1 MKKRRFTEK
10 KSISSV
16 FSLFLAF
23 ALMVTSVLGSSLGT
37 LEVQAAE
44 GTLSGSGTYNDP
56 YIIEDAADLKAFA
69 ALLDEN
75 ADNLGICA
83 KVADGVA
90 SIDVSDETWQP
101 MPANVKDTD
110 GNDAGYTGVFD
121 GNGATINLN
130 VDKSGKNA
138 GLFSIIGDG
147 GKVKNVTTDGKVIG
161 GSYVGGIC
169 GTNKG
174 TIDDCNNKADVK
186 ATSYRAGGIAGCC
199 KISGKIQFSGAMT
212 NSGKI
217 NSSGY
222 GYIGGIVGECNGTI
236 EGTGELQNTGNI
248 VSGIYDN
255 YIGGI
260 AGKLGGATAVLKVT
274 GEVRN
279 MAEVSGSTYTGGIIG
294 CLESS
299 SGDPIQIQAG
309 SILNTGNVTGS
320 NNSNSIGGV
329 IGCITGKAEISA
341 MTGDIRN
348 TGAVQG
354 PSTIGGVLGSANS
367 TTITAAGDIVNAGE
381 VASSLSGNEIGGIV
395 GKLNES
401 QLIAV
406 GGEIRNESNVTGATQ
421 VGGIAGMCDRNQ
433 TASPIRAYGDIVNQ
447 GKISTTQAGNIGNI
461 GGIVGSYSGE
471 EGIVS
476 DTGVI
481 KNEGAIEGIGTYVG
495 GIVGSYNIK
504 ASTGAVKKCIN
515 TGDVTASKGIQVGG
529 LFGYVRITS
538 STEEYRNIEN
548 SYSTGQVNVTDA
560 TDATDSRNGTLVGC
574 FSGNKIK
581 NCYDTVTDALPMLG
595 TTDHCQG
602 VENCYSM
609 SEDTSVTE
617 PEGVV
622 VKTKAEFASGE
633 VAYLL
638 DGTGE
643 NRAEAPVWGQSI
655 GTDEIP
661 VLGGAAV
668 YKDGDVYANAEHTYD
683 VAYTWSAD
691 KKSCTAK
698 QNCRLCGVEGAK
710 ETVAAAYSI
719 KKQATEQAEGIGLY
733 TAVFKN
739 GLFTTQTAEVKIAKL
754 PPKPSQP
761 TNPSNPSNPTKPS
774 DPSKPTNPS
783 NPTKPTNNKKKPAA
797 KGTTLKDSKGAT
809 YKVTGAKVK
818 NPTVTYVKPK
828 KNVKKVSIPATITV
842 KGVKYKVT
850 AVSKNAFKN
859 NKKVKQVTID
869 KNVKNIG
876 KNAFYGCKNLKK
888 VIIKTT
894 KLTKKTVGKNA
905 FKGIHKK
912 ATIKVPKK
920 KLNAYK
926 KLLKNSGMKKSV
938 KVMKIK

>member
-69 ALLDEN
+69 ALLDGKAEN
-75 ADNLGICA
+75 IGLCA
-83 KVADGVA
+83 KVADGVT
-90 SIDVSDETWQP
+90 SIDVSDATWQP
-101 MPANVKDTD
+101 MPANVKDTEGKD
-110 GNDAGYTGVFD
+110 LGYIGVFD

-130 VDKSGKNA
+130 VDKSEQNA
-138 GLFSIIGDG
+138 GLFSIIGVG
-147 GKVKNVTTDGKVIG
+147 GEVKNVTTEGNVIG
-161 GSYVGGIC
+161 RSHVGGIC

-174 TIDDCNNKADVK
+174 TISDCNNKANVK
-186 ATSYRAGGIAGCC
+186 SRNSMAGGIAGYCES
-199 KISGKIQFSGAMT
+199 SGKIQFSGAMT

-217 NSSGY
+217 NSNGS
-222 GYIGGIVGECNGTI
+222 IGGIVGECKGSI
-236 EGTGELQNTGNI
+236 EGAGELQNTGVI
-248 VSGIYDN
+248 DGGMYYQST
-255 YIGGI
+255 GGI
-260 AGKLGGATAVLKVT
+260 AGKLGDAAALKVT

-279 MAEVSGSTYTGGIIG
+279 TAEVSGATYTGGIVG
-294 CLESS
+294 CLAPS

-320 NNSNSIGGV
+320 YAGNSIGGV
-329 IGCITGKAEISA
+329 IGYIPGKAEISA

-348 TGAVQG
+348 TGAVKG
-354 PSTIGGVLGSANS
+354 PNTIGGVFGYCTS
-367 TTITAAGDIVNAGE
+367 TTVTAAGDIVNTGE
-381 VASSLSGNEIGGIV
+381 VAGNPSGNEIGGIV

-406 GGEIRNESNVTGATQ
+406 GGEIRNESSVTGATQ
-421 VGGIAGMCDRNQ
+421 VGGVAGRCDRNR
-433 TASPIRAYGDIVNQ
+433 TDSPIRAYGDIVNQ
-447 GKISTTQAGNIGNI
+447 GKISTTNAGNV
-461 GGIVGSYSGE
+461 GGIVGSYNCK

-481 KNEGAIEGIGTYVG
+481 KNEGAVEGIDTYVG
-495 GIVGSYNIK
+495 GIVGSYNIA
-504 ASTGAVKKCIN
+504 ASTGAVQKCIN
-515 TGDVTASKGIQVGG
+515 TGDVTASKGKQVGG
-529 LFGYVRITS
+529 LFGYVSITS

-548 SYSTGQVNVTDA
+548 SYSTGQVNITDA
-560 TDATDSRNGTLVGC
+560 TDATDSRNGTLVGG
-574 FSGNKIK
+574 FNGNKIK

-602 VENCYSM
+602 AENCYRM
-609 SEDTSVTE
+609 SEDASVTE

-643 NRAEAPVWGQSI
+643 NRAEAPVWGQNI
-655 GTDEIP
+655 GTDESP

-683 VAYTWSAD
+683 VTYTWSAD

-698 QNCRLCGVEGAK
+698 QNCRFCGIEGAK

-783 NPTKPTNNKKKPAA
+783 NPSNPTKPTDNKKKPAA
-797 KGTTLKDSKGAT
+797 KGKTLKDSKGAT

-842 KGVKYKVT
+842 KGIKYQVT
-850 AVSKNAFKN
+850 AVSKDAFKN
-859 NKKVKQVTID
+859 NKKVTQVTID

-926 KLLKNSGMKKSV
+926 KLLKNAGMNKSV
-938 KVMKIK
+938 KVVKIK

>member
-69 ALLDEN
+69 ALLDGN
-75 ADNLGICA
+75 AANLGICA

-101 MPANVKDTD
+101 MPANVKD
-110 GNDAGYTGVFD
+110 AGYTGVFD
-121 GNGATINLN
+121 GNGATIKLN
-130 VDKSGKNA
+130 VDKSEQNA

-147 GKVKNVTTDGKVIG
+147 GEVKNVTTEGNVIG
-161 GSYVGGIC
+161 RSYVGGIC

-174 TIDDCNNKADVK
+174 TISDCNNKANV
-186 ATSYRAGGIAGCC
+186 TSRNSMAGGIAGYCES
-199 KISGKIQFSGAMT
+199 SGKIQFSGAMT

-217 NSSGY
+217 NSNGS
-222 GYIGGIVGECNGTI
+222 IGGIVGECKGSI
-236 EGTGELQNTGNI
+236 EGAGELQNTGVI
-248 VSGIYDN
+248 DGGMYYQST
-255 YIGGI
+255 GGI
-260 AGKLGGATAVLKVT
+260 AGKLGDAAALKVT

-279 MAEVSGSTYTGGIIG
+279 TAEVSGATYTGGIVG
-294 CLESS
+294 CLAPSS
-299 SGDPIQIQAG
+299 SDPIQIQAG

-320 NNSNSIGGV
+320 YAGNSIGGV
-329 IGCITGKAEISA
+329 IGYIPGKAEISA

-348 TGAVQG
+348 TGAVKG
-354 PSTIGGVLGSANS
+354 PNTIGGVFGYCTS
-367 TTITAAGDIVNAGE
+367 TTVTAAGDIVNTGE
-381 VASSLSGNEIGGIV
+381 VAGNPSGNEIGGIV

-406 GGEIRNESNVTGATQ
+406 GGEIRNESSVTGATQ
-421 VGGIAGMCDRNQ
+421 VGGVAGRCDRNR
-433 TASPIRAYGDIVNQ
+433 TDSPIRAYGDIVNQ
-447 GKISTTQAGNIGNI
+447 GKISTTQADNI
-461 GGIVGSYSGE
+461 GGIVGSYNCK

-529 LFGYVRITS
+529 LFGYVSITS

-548 SYSTGQVNVTDA
+548 SYSTGQVNV

-595 TTDHCQG
+595 TTKYCQG

-643 NRAEAPVWGQSI
+643 NRAEAPVWGQNI
-655 GTDEIP
+655 GTDESP

-668 YKDGDVYANAEHTYD
+668 YKDGDVYANTEHTYD
-683 VAYTWSAD
+683 VTYTWSAD
-691 KKSCTAK
+691 KKNCTAK
-698 QNCRLCGVEGAK
+698 QNCRLCGIEGAK

-754 PPKPSQP
+754 TPKPSQP
-761 TNPSNPSNPTKPS
+761 TNPS
-774 DPSKPTNPS
+774 NPS

-842 KGVKYKVT
+842 KGVKYQVT
-850 AVSKNAFKN
+850 AVSKDAFKN
-859 NKKVKQVTID
+859 NKKVTQVTID

-920 KLNAYK
+920 KLDAYK
-926 KLLKNSGMKKSV
+926 KILKNAGISKSV
-938 KVMKIK
+938 KVVKM

>member
-1 MKKRRFTEK
+1 M
-10 KSISSV
+10 

-69 ALLDEN
+69 ALLDGKAE
-75 ADNLGICA
+75 NLGICA

-121 GNGATINLN
+121 GNGATIKLN
-130 VDKSGKNA
+130 VDKSADTSGNNV
-138 GLFSIIGDG
+138 GLFSIIGNG
-147 GKVKNVTTDGKVIG
+147 GEVNNVTTDGSITGKK
-161 GSYVGGIC
+161 YVGGIC
-169 GTNKG
+169 GTNEG
-174 TIDDCNNKADVK
+174 TISNCNNKADVK
-186 ATSYRAGGIAGCC
+186 ATLYYAGGIAGYCES
-199 KISGKIQFSGAMT
+199 SGKIQFSGAMT

-222 GYIGGIVGECNGTI
+222 IGGIVGECKGSI
-236 EGTGELQNTGNI
+236 EGAGELQNTGVI
-248 VSGIYDN
+248 DGGMY
-255 YIGGI
+255 YQYTGGI
-260 AGKLGGATAVLKVT
+260 AGRLGDAAALKVI

-279 MAEVSGSTYTGGIIG
+279 TAEISGSTYTGGIVG
-294 CLESS
+294 YLASS

-320 NNSNSIGGV
+320 YAGNSIGGV
-329 IGCITGKAEISA
+329 IGYITGKAEISA

-348 TGAVQG
+348 TGAVKG
-354 PSTIGGVLGSANS
+354 PSDIGGVFGSCNS
-367 TTITAAGDIVNAGE
+367 TTVTAAGDIVNTGE
-381 VASSLSGNEIGGIV
+381 VASNLSGNEIGGIV

-406 GGEIRNESNVTGATQ
+406 GGEIRNESSVTGATQ
-421 VGGIAGMCDRNQ
+421 VGGIAGRCDRNQ
-433 TASPIRAYGDIVNQ
+433 TDSPIRAYGDIVNQ
-447 GKISTTQAGNIGNI
+447 GKISTTKAGNV
-461 GGIVGSYSGE
+461 GGIVGSYNCK

-481 KNEGAIEGIGTYVG
+481 KNEGAIEGIDTYVG
-495 GIVGSYNIK
+495 GIVGSYNIA
-504 ASTGAVKKCIN
+504 ASTGTVKKCIN
-515 TGDVTASKGIQVGG
+515 TGDVTASNGKQVGG
-529 LFGYVRITS
+529 LFGYVSITS

-560 TDATDSRNGTLVGC
+560 AGSRNGTLVGG

-595 TTDHCQG
+595 TTDYCQG

-655 GTDEIP
+655 GTDESP

-668 YKDGDVYANAEHTYD
+668 YKDGDVYANTEHTYD

-691 KKSCTAK
+691 KKNCTAK
-698 QNCRLCGVEGAK
+698 QNCRLCGIEGAE

-797 KGTTLKDSKGAT
+797 KGKTLKDSKGAT

-842 KGVKYKVT
+842 KGIKYQVT
-850 AVSKNAFKN
+850 AVSKDAFKN
-859 NKKVKQVTID
+859 NKKVTQVTID

-920 KLNAYK
+920 KLDVYK
-926 KLLKNSGMKKSV
+926 KLLKNAGISKSV
-938 KVMKIK
+938 KVVKM

>member
-44 GTLSGSGTYNDP
+44 GTLSGSGTDNDP
-56 YIIEDAADLKAFA
+56 YIIADAADLKAFA
-69 ALLDEN
+69 ALLDGN
-75 ADNLGICA
+75 AENLGIYA
-83 KVADGVA
+83 KVEDGVA
-90 SIDVSDETWQP
+90 SIDVSDEEWQP
-101 MPANVKDTD
+101 MPANVKDTE

-121 GNGATINLN
+121 GNGATIKLD
-130 VDKSGKNA
+130 VDKSEKNA
-138 GLFSIIGDG
+138 GLFSVIGNG
-147 GKVKNVTTDGKVIG
+147 GEVKNVTTEGNVIG
-161 GSYVGGIC
+161 RSYVGGIC

-174 TIDDCNNKADVK
+174 TISDCNNKANV
-186 ATSYRAGGIAGCC
+186 TSRNSMAGGIAGYCES
-199 KISGKIQFSGAMT
+199 SGKIQFSGSMT
-212 NSGKI
+212 NSGVI
-217 NSSGY
+217 DSNGSM
-222 GYIGGIVGECNGTI
+222 GGIVGECKGSI
-236 EGTGELQNTGNI
+236 EGAGELQNTGVI
-248 VSGIYDN
+248 DGGMYYQST
-255 YIGGI
+255 GGI
-260 AGKLGGATAVLKVT
+260 AGKLGDAAALKVT

-279 MAEVSGSTYTGGIIG
+279 TAKVSGDTYTGGIIG
-294 CLESS
+294 YLASS

-320 NNSNSIGGV
+320 YASNSIGGV
-329 IGCITGKAEISA
+329 IGYITGKAEISV
-341 MTGDIRN
+341 MTGDI
-348 TGAVQG
+348 
-354 PSTIGGVLGSANS
+354 GGVFGSCNS
-367 TTITAAGDIVNAGE
+367 TTVTAAGDIVNTGE
-381 VASSLSGNEIGGIV
+381 VASNLSSGNEIGGIV

-406 GGEIRNESNVTGATQ
+406 GGEIRNESNVTGASA
-421 VGGIAGMCDRNQ
+421 VGEIAGQCDRNR
-433 TASPIRAYGDIVNQ
+433 TDSPIRAYGDIVNQ
-447 GKISTTQAGNIGNI
+447 GKISTTNAGNV
-461 GGIVGSYSGE
+461 GGIVGSYNCK

-495 GIVGSYNIK
+495 GIVGSYGIS

-529 LFGYVRITS
+529 LFGYVSITS

-548 SYSTGQVNVTDA
+548 SYSTGQVNITDA
-560 TDATDSRNGTLVGC
+560 PGSRNGTLVGG

-595 TTDHCQG
+595 TTKYCQG

-643 NRAEAPVWGQSI
+643 NRVEAPVWGQNI
-655 GTDEIP
+655 GTDESP

-668 YKDGDVYANAEHTYD
+668 YKDGDVYANTEHTYD

-691 KKSCTAK
+691 KKNCTAK
-698 QNCRLCGVEGAK
+698 QNCRLCGIEGAE

-754 PPKPSQP
+754 TPKPSQP
-761 TNPSNPSNPTKPS
+761 TNPS
-774 DPSKPTNPS
+774 NPS

-818 NPTVTYVKPK
+818 NPTVTYAKSK

-842 KGVKYKVT
+842 KGIKYQVT
-850 AVSKNAFKN
+850 AVSKDAFKN
-859 NKKVKQVTID
+859 NKKVTQVTID

>member
-69 ALLDEN
+69 ALLDGN
-75 ADNLGICA
+75 AANLGICA

-101 MPANVKDTD
+101 MPANVKD
-110 GNDAGYTGVFD
+110 AGYTGVFD
-121 GNGATINLN
+121 GNGATIKLN
-130 VDKSGKNA
+130 VDKSEQNA

-147 GKVKNVTTDGKVIG
+147 GEVKNVTTEGNVIG
-161 GSYVGGIC
+161 RSYVGGIC

-174 TIDDCNNKADVK
+174 TISDCNNKANV
-186 ATSYRAGGIAGCC
+186 TSRNSMAGGIAGYCES
-199 KISGKIQFSGAMT
+199 SGKIQFSGAMT

-217 NSSGY
+217 NSNGS
-222 GYIGGIVGECNGTI
+222 IGGIVGECKGSI
-236 EGTGELQNTGNI
+236 EGAGELQNTGVI
-248 VSGIYDN
+248 DGGMYYQST
-255 YIGGI
+255 GGI
-260 AGKLGGATAVLKVT
+260 AGKLGDAAALKVT

-279 MAEVSGSTYTGGIIG
+279 TAEVSGATYTGGIVG
-294 CLESS
+294 CLAPS

-320 NNSNSIGGV
+320 YAGNSIGGV
-329 IGCITGKAEISA
+329 IGYIPGKAEISA

-348 TGAVQG
+348 TGAVKG
-354 PSTIGGVLGSANS
+354 PNTIGGVFGYCTS
-367 TTITAAGDIVNAGE
+367 TTVTAAGDIVNTGE
-381 VASSLSGNEIGGIV
+381 VAGNPSGNEIGGIV

-406 GGEIRNESNVTGATQ
+406 GGEIRNESSVTGATQ
-421 VGGIAGMCDRNQ
+421 VGGVAGRCDRNR
-433 TASPIRAYGDIVNQ
+433 TDSPIRAYGDIVNQ
-447 GKISTTQAGNIGNI
+447 GKISTTQADNI
-461 GGIVGSYSGE
+461 GGIVGSYNCK

-481 KNEGAIEGIGTYVG
+481 KNEGAIEGLGTYVG

-529 LFGYVRITS
+529 LFGYVSITS

-548 SYSTGQVNVTDA
+548 SYSTGQVNITDA
-560 TDATDSRNGTLVGC
+560 TGSRNGTLVGS

-595 TTDHCQG
+595 TTDYCQG

-643 NRAEAPVWGQSI
+643 NRVEAPVWGQNI
-655 GTDEIP
+655 GTDESP

-668 YKDGDVYANAEHTYD
+668 YKDGDVYANTEHTYD

-691 KKSCTAK
+691 KKNCTAK
-698 QNCRLCGVEGAK
+698 QNCRLCGIEGAE

-719 KKQATEQAEGIGLY
+719 KKQATEQAGGIGLY

-754 PPKPSQP
+754 TPKPSQP

-842 KGVKYKVT
+842 KGIKYQVT
-850 AVSKNAFKN
+850 AVSKDAFKN
-859 NKKVKQVTID
+859 NKKVTQVTID
-869 KNVKNIG
+869 KNVNNIG

>member
-44 GTLSGSGTYNDP
+44 GTLSGSGTDNDP
-56 YIIEDAADLKAFA
+56 YIIENAAELKAFA
-69 ALLDEN
+69 ALLDGN
-75 ADNLGICA
+75 AENLGICA
-83 KVADGVA
+83 KVADGVV

-101 MPANVKDTD
+101 MPANVKDTE

-147 GKVKNVTTDGKVIG
+147 GKVKNVTTEGNVIG
-161 GSYVGGIC
+161 RSYVGGIC

-174 TIDDCNNKADVK
+174 TISDCNNKANV
-186 ATSYRAGGIAGCC
+186 TSRNSMAGGIAGYCES
-199 KISGKIQFSGAMT
+199 SGKIQFSGAMT

-217 NSSGY
+217 NSNGS
-222 GYIGGIVGECNGTI
+222 IGGIVGECKGSI
-236 EGTGELQNTGNI
+236 EGAGELQNTGVI
-248 VSGIYDN
+248 DGGMYYQST
-255 YIGGI
+255 GGI
-260 AGKLGGATAVLKVT
+260 AGKLGDAAALKVT

-279 MAEVSGSTYTGGIIG
+279 TAEVSGATYTGGIVG
-294 CLESS
+294 CLAPS

-320 NNSNSIGGV
+320 YAGNSIGGV
-329 IGCITGKAEISA
+329 IGYIPGKAEISA

-348 TGAVQG
+348 TGAVKG
-354 PSTIGGVLGSANS
+354 PNTIGGVFGYCTS
-367 TTITAAGDIVNAGE
+367 TTVTAAGDIVNTGE
-381 VASSLSGNEIGGIV
+381 VAGNPSGNEIGGIV

-406 GGEIRNESNVTGATQ
+406 GGEIRNESSVTGATQ
-421 VGGIAGMCDRNQ
+421 VGGVAGRCDRNR
-433 TASPIRAYGDIVNQ
+433 TDSPIRAYGDIVNQ
-447 GKISTTQAGNIGNI
+447 GKISTTQADNI
-461 GGIVGSYSGE
+461 GGIVGSYNCK

-529 LFGYVRITS
+529 LFGYVSITS

-595 TTDHCQG
+595 TTKYCQG

-643 NRAEAPVWGQSI
+643 NRAEAPVWGQNI
-655 GTDEIP
+655 GTDESP
-661 VLGGAAV
+661 VLGGATV
-668 YKDGDVYANAEHTYD
+668 YKDGDIYANAEHTYD

-691 KKSCTAK
+691 KKNCTAK
-698 QNCRLCGVEGAK
+698 QNCRLCGIEGAE

-719 KKQATEQAEGIGLY
+719 KKQATEQAEGVGLY

-754 PPKPSQP
+754 TPKPSQP
-761 TNPSNPSNPTKPS
+761 TNPS
-774 DPSKPTNPS
+774 NPS

-842 KGVKYKVT
+842 KGVKYQVT
-850 AVSKNAFKN
+850 AVSKDAFKN
-859 NKKVKQVTID
+859 NKKVTQVTID

-920 KLNAYK
+920 KLDAYK
-926 KLLKNSGMKKSV
+926 KILKNAGISKSV
-938 KVMKIK
+938 KVVKM

>member
-44 GTLSGSGTYNDP
+44 GTLSGSGTYDDP

-69 ALLDEN
+69 ALLDGN

-90 SIDVSDETWQP
+90 SIDVSDKTWQP

-130 VDKSGKNA
+130 VDKSEQNA
-138 GLFSIIGDG
+138 GLFSIIGVG
-147 GKVKNVTTDGKVIG
+147 GEVKNVTTEGSVIG
-161 GSYVGGIC
+161 RSYVGGVC

-174 TIDDCNNKADVK
+174 TISDCNNKANV
-186 ATSYRAGGIAGCC
+186 TSRNDMAGGIAGYCES
-199 KISGKIQFSGAMT
+199 SGKIQFSGSMT
-212 NSGKI
+212 NSGGVI
-217 NSSGY
+217 DSNGS
-222 GYIGGIVGECNGTI
+222 IGGIVGECKGSI
-236 EGTGELQNTGNI
+236 EGAGELQNTGVI
-248 VSGIYDN
+248 DGGMYHQST
-255 YIGGI
+255 GGI
-260 AGKLGGATAVLKVT
+260 AGKLGDAAALKVT

-279 MAEVSGSTYTGGIIG
+279 TAKVSGATYTGGIVG
-294 CLESS
+294 YLASS

-320 NNSNSIGGV
+320 YAGNSIGGV
-329 IGCITGKAEISA
+329 IGYIPDKAEISA

-348 TGAVQG
+348 TGAVKG
-354 PSTIGGVLGSANS
+354 PKTIGGVFGSCNS
-367 TTITAAGDIVNAGE
+367 ATVTAAGDIVNTGE
-381 VASSLSGNEIGGIV
+381 VASNLSGGNEIGGIV
-395 GKLNES
+395 GTLNES

-406 GGEIRNESNVTGATQ
+406 GGEIRNESSVTGETQ
-421 VGGIAGMCDRNQ
+421 VGGVAGRCDRNQ
-433 TASPIRAYGDIVNQ
+433 TDSPIRAYGNIVNQ
-447 GKISTTQAGNIGNI
+447 GKISTTQGSNI
-461 GGIVGSYSGE
+461 GGIVGSYNCK

-481 KNEGAIEGIGTYVG
+481 KNEGAVEGVNTYVG
-495 GIVGSYNIK
+495 GIAGYYRVS
-504 ASTGAVKKCIN
+504 ASTGVVQKCIN
-515 TGDVTASKGIQVGG
+515 TGDVAAKNATSVGG
-529 LFGYVRITS
+529 LFGSANITS

-548 SYSTGQVNVTDA
+548 SYSTGQVTVTDA
-560 TDATDSRNGTLVGC
+560 IGSQNGTLVGN
-574 FSGNKIK
+574 FTGNKIK
-581 NCYDTVTDALPMLG
+581 NCYDTVTDALPMIG
-595 TTDHCQG
+595 DTTYCQG

-643 NRAEAPVWGQSI
+643 NRVEAPVWGQNI
-655 GTDEIP
+655 GTDESP

-683 VAYTWSAD
+683 VTYTWSAD
-691 KKSCTAK
+691 KKNCTAK
-698 QNCRLCGVEGAK
+698 QNCRFCGIEGAK

-809 YKVTGAKVK
+809 YKVTSAKVK

-842 KGVKYKVT
+842 KGVKYQVT
-850 AVSKNAFKN
+850 AVSKDAFKN
-859 NKKVKQVTID
+859 NKKVTQVTID

-926 KLLKNSGMKKSV
+926 KLLKNSGISKSV
-938 KVMKIK
+938 KVVKM

>member
-1 MKKRRFTEK
+1 MY
-10 KSISSV
+10 
-16 FSLFLAF
+16 
-23 ALMVTSVLGSSLGT
+23 
-37 LEVQAAE
+37 
-44 GTLSGSGTYNDP
+44 YN
-56 YIIEDAADLKAFA
+56 
-69 ALLDEN
+69 
-75 ADNLGICA
+75 
-83 KVADGVA
+83 
-90 SIDVSDETWQP
+90 
-101 MPANVKDTD
+101 
-110 GNDAGYTGVFD
+110 YT
-121 GNGATINLN
+121 
-130 VDKSGKNA
+130 
-138 GLFSIIGDG
+138 
-147 GKVKNVTTDGKVIG
+147 
-161 GSYVGGIC
+161 
-169 GTNKG
+169 
-174 TIDDCNNKADVK
+174 
-186 ATSYRAGGIAGCC
+186 
-199 KISGKIQFSGAMT
+199 
-212 NSGKI
+212 
-217 NSSGY
+217 
-222 GYIGGIVGECNGTI
+222 
-236 EGTGELQNTGNI
+236 
-248 VSGIYDN
+248 
-255 YIGGI
+255 GGI
-260 AGKLGGATAVLKVT
+260 AGKLGATAALKVI

-279 MAEVSGSTYTGGIIG
+279 TAEVSGSTYTGGIIG
-294 CLESS
+294 YLASS

-320 NNSNSIGGV
+320 YAGNSIGGV
-329 IGCITGKAEISA
+329 IGYITGKAEISA

-348 TGAVQG
+348 TGAVKG
-354 PSTIGGVLGSANS
+354 PSDIGGVFGSCNS
-367 TTITAAGDIVNAGE
+367 STVTAAGDIVNTGE
-381 VASSLSGNEIGGIV
+381 VASNLSGNEIGGIV

-421 VGGIAGMCDRNQ
+421 VGGIAGRCDRNQ

-447 GKISTTQAGNIGNI
+447 GKISTTRADNI
-461 GGIVGSYSGE
+461 GGIVGSYNCK

-481 KNEGAIEGIGTYVG
+481 KNEGVIEGIGTYVG
-495 GIVGSYNIK
+495 GIVGSYGIA

-529 LFGYVRITS
+529 LFGYVSITS

-548 SYSTGQVNVTDA
+548 SYSTGQVNITDA

-595 TTDHCQG
+595 TTKYCQG

-643 NRAEAPVWGQSI
+643 NRAEAPVWGQNI
-655 GTDEIP
+655 GTDESP

-691 KKSCTAK
+691 KKNCTAK
-698 QNCRLCGVEGAK
+698 QNCRLCGIEGAE

-719 KKQATEQAEGIGLY
+719 KKQATEQAEGVGLY

-754 PPKPSQP
+754 TLKPSQP
-761 TNPSNPSNPTKPS
+761 TNPS
-774 DPSKPTNPS
+774 NPS

-850 AVSKNAFKN
+850 AVSKDAFKN
-859 NKKVKQVTID
+859 NKKVTQVTID

>member
-69 ALLDEN
+69 ALLDGN
-75 ADNLGICA
+75 AANLGICA

-101 MPANVKDTD
+101 MPANVKD
-110 GNDAGYTGVFD
+110 AGYTGVFD
-121 GNGATINLN
+121 GNGATIKLN
-130 VDKSGKNA
+130 VDKSEQNA

-147 GKVKNVTTDGKVIG
+147 GEVKNVTTEGNVIG
-161 GSYVGGIC
+161 RSYVGGIC

-174 TIDDCNNKADVK
+174 TISDCNNKANV
-186 ATSYRAGGIAGCC
+186 TSRNSMAGGIAGYCES
-199 KISGKIQFSGAMT
+199 SGKIQFSGAMT

-217 NSSGY
+217 NSNGS
-222 GYIGGIVGECNGTI
+222 IGGIVGECKGSI
-236 EGTGELQNTGNI
+236 EGAGELQNTGVI
-248 VSGIYDN
+248 DGGMYYQST
-255 YIGGI
+255 GGI
-260 AGKLGGATAVLKVT
+260 AGKLGDAAALKVT

-279 MAEVSGSTYTGGIIG
+279 TAEVSGATYTGGIVG
-294 CLESS
+294 CLAPS

-320 NNSNSIGGV
+320 YAGNSIGGV
-329 IGCITGKAEISA
+329 IGYIPGKAEISA

-348 TGAVQG
+348 TGAVKG
-354 PSTIGGVLGSANS
+354 PNTIGGVFGYCTS
-367 TTITAAGDIVNAGE
+367 TTVTAAGDIVNTGE
-381 VASSLSGNEIGGIV
+381 VAGNPSGNEIGGIV

-406 GGEIRNESNVTGATQ
+406 GGEIRNESSVTGATQ
-421 VGGIAGMCDRNQ
+421 VGGVAGRCDRNR
-433 TASPIRAYGDIVNQ
+433 TDSPIRAYGDIVNQ
-447 GKISTTQAGNIGNI
+447 GKISTTQADNI
-461 GGIVGSYSGE
+461 GGIVGSYNCK

-529 LFGYVRITS
+529 LFGYVSITS

-548 SYSTGQVNVTDA
+548 SYSTGQVNITDA
-560 TDATDSRNGTLVGC
+560 TGSRNGTLVGS

-595 TTDHCQG
+595 TTKYCQG

-643 NRAEAPVWGQSI
+643 NRAEAPVWGQNI
-655 GTDEIP
+655 GTDESP

-668 YKDGDVYANAEHTYD
+668 YKDGDVYANTEHTYD
-683 VAYTWSAD
+683 VTYTWSAD
-691 KKSCTAK
+691 KKNCTAK
-698 QNCRLCGVEGAK
+698 QNCRLCGIEGAE

-719 KKQATEQAEGIGLY
+719 KKQATEQAGGIGLY

-754 PPKPSQP
+754 TPKPSQP

-888 VIIKTT
+888 VTIKTT
-894 KLTKKTVGKNA
+894 KLTQKTVGKNA

-926 KLLKNSGMKKSV
+926 KLLKNAGISKSV
-938 KVMKIK
+938 KVVKM

>member
-69 ALLDEN
+69 ALLDGKAE
-75 ADNLGICA
+75 NLGICA

-90 SIDVSDETWQP
+90 SIDVSDKTWQP
-101 MPANVKDTD
+101 MPANVKDTK
-110 GNDAGYTGVFD
+110 GKDAGYTGVFD
-121 GNGATINLN
+121 GNGATIKLN
-130 VDKSGKNA
+130 VDKSGNNV
-138 GLFSIIGDG
+138 GLFSIIGNG
-147 GKVKNVTTDGKVIG
+147 GEVKNVTTDGNVIG
-161 GSYVGGIC
+161 TSYVGGIC

-174 TIDDCNNKADVK
+174 TISNCNNKADVK
-186 ATSYRAGGIAGCC
+186 ATSYPAGGIAGYCDE
-199 KISGKIQFSGAMT
+199 ISGKIQFSGAMT

-222 GYIGGIVGECNGTI
+222 IGGIVGECKGSI
-236 EGTGELQNTGNI
+236 EGTGELQNTGVI
-248 VSGIYDN
+248 DGGMY
-255 YIGGI
+255 YRYTGGI
-260 AGKLGGATAVLKVT
+260 AGKLGDAAALIVT

-279 MAEVSGSTYTGGIIG
+279 TAKVSGSTYTGGIIG

-381 VASSLSGNEIGGIV
+381 VASSRSGNEIGGIV
-395 GKLNES
+395 GNLNES

-406 GGEIRNESNVTGATQ
+406 GGEIRNESNVTGASA
-421 VGGIAGMCDRNQ
+421 VGGIAGYCNRYKL
-433 TASPIRAYGDIVNQ
+433 ASPIRAYGDIVNQ
-447 GKISTTQAGNIGNI
+447 GKISTTNAGNV
-461 GGIVGSYSGE
+461 GGIVGSYNCK

-481 KNEGAIEGIGTYVG
+481 KNEGAIEGIGTCVG
-495 GIVGSYNIK
+495 GIVGSYNIA

-529 LFGYVRITS
+529 LFGYVSMTS

-548 SYSTGQVNVTDA
+548 SYSTGQVNITDA

-595 TTDHCQG
+595 TTKYCQG

-643 NRAEAPVWGQSI
+643 NRATAPVWGQNI
-655 GTDEIP
+655 GTDESP
-661 VLGGAAV
+661 VLGGATV
-668 YKDGDVYANAEHTYD
+668 YKDGDVYANTEHTYD

-691 KKSCTAK
+691 KKNCTAK
-698 QNCRLCGVEGAK
+698 QNCRLCGIEGAE

-754 PPKPSQP
+754 TPKPSQP

-783 NPTKPTNNKKKPAA
+783 NPTKPTNNKKEPAA

-842 KGVKYKVT
+842 KGIKYQVT
-850 AVSKNAFKN
+850 AVSKDAFKN
-859 NKKVKQVTID
+859 NKKVTQVTID
-869 KNVKNIG
+869 KNVNNIG

-920 KLNAYK
+920 KLDAYK
-926 KLLKNSGMKKSV
+926 KILKNAGISKSV
-938 KVMKIK
+938 KVVKM

>member
-69 ALLDEN
+69 ALLDGN
-75 ADNLGICA
+75 AANLGICA

-101 MPANVKDTD
+101 MPANVKDTE

-121 GNGATINLN
+121 GNGATIKLD
-130 VDKSGKNA
+130 VDKSEKNA
-138 GLFSIIGDG
+138 GLFSVIGNG
-147 GKVKNVTTDGKVIG
+147 GEVKNVTTEGNVIG
-161 GSYVGGIC
+161 RSYVGGIC

-174 TIDDCNNKADVK
+174 TISDCNNKANV
-186 ATSYRAGGIAGCC
+186 TSRNSMAGGIAGYCES
-199 KISGKIQFSGAMT
+199 SGKIQFSGSMT
-212 NSGKI
+212 NSGVI
-217 NSSGY
+217 DSNGSM
-222 GYIGGIVGECNGTI
+222 GGIVGECKGSI
-236 EGTGELQNTGNI
+236 EGAGELQNTGVI
-248 VSGIYDN
+248 DGGMYYQST
-255 YIGGI
+255 GGI
-260 AGKLGGATAVLKVT
+260 AGKLGDAAALKVT

-279 MAEVSGSTYTGGIIG
+279 TAKVSGDTYTGGIIG
-294 CLESS
+294 YLASS

-320 NNSNSIGGV
+320 YASNSIGGV
-329 IGCITGKAEISA
+329 IGYIPGKAEISA

-348 TGAVQG
+348 TGAVKG
-354 PSTIGGVLGSANS
+354 PNTIGGVFGYCTS
-367 TTITAAGDIVNAGE
+367 TTVTAAGDIVNTGE
-381 VASSLSGNEIGGIV
+381 VASNLSGNEIGGIV

-406 GGEIRNESNVTGATQ
+406 GGEIRNESSVTGATQ
-421 VGGIAGMCDRNQ
+421 VGGVAGRCDRNR
-433 TASPIRAYGDIVNQ
+433 TDSPIRAYGDIVNQ
-447 GKISTTQAGNIGNI
+447 GKISTTNAGNI
-461 GGIVGSYSGE
+461 GGIVGSYNCK

-495 GIVGSYNIK
+495 GIVGSYGIS

-529 LFGYVRITS
+529 LFGYVSITS

-595 TTDHCQG
+595 TTKYCQG

-643 NRAEAPVWGQSI
+643 NRAEAPIWGQNI
-655 GTDEIP
+655 GTDESP

-668 YKDGDVYANAEHTYD
+668 YKDGDVYANTEHTYD

-754 PPKPSQP
+754 TPKPSQP
-761 TNPSNPSNPTKPS
+761 TNPS
-774 DPSKPTNPS
+774 NPS

-842 KGVKYKVT
+842 KGVKYQVT
-850 AVSKNAFKN
+850 AVSKDAFKN
-859 NKKVKQVTID
+859 NKKVTQVTID

>member
-1 MKKRRFTEK
+1 MY
-10 KSISSV
+10 
-16 FSLFLAF
+16 
-23 ALMVTSVLGSSLGT
+23 
-37 LEVQAAE
+37 
-44 GTLSGSGTYNDP
+44 YN
-56 YIIEDAADLKAFA
+56 
-69 ALLDEN
+69 
-75 ADNLGICA
+75 
-83 KVADGVA
+83 
-90 SIDVSDETWQP
+90 
-101 MPANVKDTD
+101 
-110 GNDAGYTGVFD
+110 YT
-121 GNGATINLN
+121 
-130 VDKSGKNA
+130 
-138 GLFSIIGDG
+138 
-147 GKVKNVTTDGKVIG
+147 
-161 GSYVGGIC
+161 
-169 GTNKG
+169 
-174 TIDDCNNKADVK
+174 
-186 ATSYRAGGIAGCC
+186 
-199 KISGKIQFSGAMT
+199 
-212 NSGKI
+212 
-217 NSSGY
+217 
-222 GYIGGIVGECNGTI
+222 
-236 EGTGELQNTGNI
+236 
-248 VSGIYDN
+248 
-255 YIGGI
+255 GGI
-260 AGKLGGATAVLKVT
+260 AGKLGATAALKVI

-279 MAEVSGSTYTGGIIG
+279 TAEVSGSTYTGGIIG
-294 CLESS
+294 YLASS

-320 NNSNSIGGV
+320 YAGNSIGGV
-329 IGCITGKAEISA
+329 IGYITGKAEISA

-348 TGAVQG
+348 TGAVKG
-354 PSTIGGVLGSANS
+354 PSDIGGVFGSCNS
-367 TTITAAGDIVNAGE
+367 STVTAAGDIVNTGE
-381 VASSLSGNEIGGIV
+381 VASNLSGNEIGGIV

-421 VGGIAGMCDRNQ
+421 VGGIAGRCDRNQ

-447 GKISTTQAGNIGNI
+447 GKISTTRADNI
-461 GGIVGSYSGE
+461 GGIVGSYNCK

-481 KNEGAIEGIGTYVG
+481 KNEGVIEGIGTYVG
-495 GIVGSYNIK
+495 GIVGSYGIA

-529 LFGYVRITS
+529 LFGYVSITS

-548 SYSTGQVNVTDA
+548 SYSTGQVNITDA

-595 TTDHCQG
+595 TTKYCQG

-643 NRAEAPVWGQSI
+643 NRAEAPVWGQNI
-655 GTDEIP
+655 GTDESP

-691 KKSCTAK
+691 KKNCTAK
-698 QNCRLCGVEGAK
+698 QNCRLCGIEGAE

-719 KKQATEQAEGIGLY
+719 KKQATEQAEGVGLY

-754 PPKPSQP
+754 TPKPSQP
-761 TNPSNPSNPTKPS
+761 TNPS
-774 DPSKPTNPS
+774 NPS

-850 AVSKNAFKN
+850 AVSKDAFKN
-859 NKKVKQVTID
+859 NKKVTQVTID

>member
-23 ALMVTSVLGSSLGT
+23 ALMVTSVLGSSLGA
-37 LEVQAAE
+37 LEVQAAK
-44 GTLSGSGTYNDP
+44 GTLSGRGTYNEP

-69 ALLDEN
+69 ALLDGNAEN
-75 ADNLGICA
+75 LDSCA

-101 MPANVKDTD
+101 MPANVKDTN
-110 GNDAGYTGVFD
+110 GNDVGYTGVFD
-121 GNGATINLN
+121 GNGATIKLK
-130 VDKSGKNA
+130 VDKSADRSGNNV
-138 GLFSIIGDG
+138 GLFSIISNG
-147 GKVKNVTTDGKVIG
+147 GEVKNVTTDGSITGKQ
-161 GSYVGGIC
+161 YVGGIC
-169 GTNKG
+169 GTNEG
-174 TIDDCNNKADVK
+174 TISNCNNKADVK

-367 TTITAAGDIVNAGE
+367 TTVTAAGDIVNAGE

-421 VGGIAGMCDRNQ
+421 VRGIAGMCDRNQ

-560 TDATDSRNGTLVGC
+560 TDATGSRNGTLVGG

-595 TTDHCQG
+595 TTDYCQG

-643 NRAEAPVWGQSI
+643 NRVEALVWGQNI
-655 GTDEIP
+655 GTDESP

-668 YKDGDVYANAEHTYD
+668 YKDGDVYANTEHTYD

-739 GLFTTQTAEVKIAKL
+739 SLFTTQTAEVKIAKL
-754 PPKPSQP
+754 TPPKQDPPKDQP
-761 TNPSNPSNPTKPS
+761 KPE
-774 DPSKPTNPS
+774 
-783 NPTKPTNNKKKPAA
+783 NPTKPTNTTKKPAA
-797 KGTTLKDSKGAT
+797 KGKTLKDSKGAT
-809 YKVTGAKVK
+809 YKVTGVKVK

-842 KGVKYKVT
+842 KGVKYQVT
-850 AVSKNAFKN
+850 AVSKDAFKN
-859 NKKVKQVTID
+859 NKKVTQVTID

-920 KLNAYK
+920 KLDAYK
-926 KLLKNSGMKKSV
+926 KILKNAGISKSV
-938 KVMKIK
+938 KVVKM

>member
-44 GTLSGSGTYNDP
+44 GTLAGSGTAEDP

-69 ALLDEN
+69 ALLDGKAE
-75 ADNLGICA
+75 NLGICA

-101 MPANVKDTD
+101 MPANVKDTK

-174 TIDDCNNKADVK
+174 TIDDCNNKAEVK
-186 ATSYRAGGIAGCC
+186 ASSNVAGGIVGYCES
-199 KISGKIQFSGAMT
+199 SGKIQFSGAMT

-217 NSSGY
+217 NSNGS
-222 GYIGGIVGECNGTI
+222 IGGIVGECNGTI

-248 VSGIYDN
+248 VSGTYYN
-255 YIGGI
+255 YTGGI
-260 AGKLGGATAVLKVT
+260 AGKLGATAALKVT

-279 MAEVSGSTYTGGIIG
+279 TAEVSGATYTGGIVG
-294 CLESS
+294 YLASS

-320 NNSNSIGGV
+320 YAGNSIGGV
-329 IGCITGKAEISA
+329 IGYIPGKAEISA

-348 TGAVQG
+348 TGAVKG
-354 PSTIGGVLGSANS
+354 PNTIGGVFGYCTS
-367 TTITAAGDIVNAGE
+367 TTVTAAGDIVNTGE
-381 VASSLSGNEIGGIV
+381 VASNLSGGNEIGGIV

-406 GGEIRNESNVTGATQ
+406 GGEIRNESSVTGASA
-421 VGGIAGMCDRNQ
+421 VGGIAGECDRYKL
-433 TASPIRAYGDIVNQ
+433 ASPIRAYGDIVNQ
-447 GKISTTQAGNIGNI
+447 GKISTTQGGNI
-461 GGIVGSYSGE
+461 GGIVGSYNCK

-481 KNEGAIEGIGTYVG
+481 KNEGAVEGIDTYVG
-495 GIVGSYNIK
+495 GIVGSYNIA
-504 ASTGAVKKCIN
+504 ASTGAVQKCIN
-515 TGDVTASKGIQVGG
+515 TGDVTASNGKQVGG
-529 LFGYVRITS
+529 LFGYVSITS

-548 SYSTGQVNVTDA
+548 SYSTGQVTA
-560 TDATDSRNGTLVGC
+560 TDATDSRNGTLVGG
-574 FSGNKIK
+574 FNGNKIK

-595 TTDHCQG
+595 MTAYCQG
-602 VENCYSM
+602 AENCYRM
-609 SEDTSVTE
+609 SEDASVTE

-643 NRAEAPVWGQSI
+643 NRAEAPVWGQNI
-655 GTDEIP
+655 GTDESP

-683 VAYTWSAD
+683 VTYTWSAD

-698 QNCRLCGVEGAK
+698 QNCRFCGIEGAK

-739 GLFTTQTAEVKIAKL
+739 STFTTQTAEVKIAKL
-754 PPKPSQP
+754 TPSKPSQP

-842 KGVKYKVT
+842 KGIKYQVT
-850 AVSKNAFKN
+850 AVSKDAFKN
-859 NKKVKQVTID
+859 NKKVTQVTID

-926 KLLKNSGMKKSV
+926 KLLKNAGMNKSV
-938 KVMKIK
+938 KVVKIK

>member
-69 ALLDEN
+69 ALLDGN
-75 ADNLGICA
+75 AANLGICA

-101 MPANVKDTD
+101 MPANVKD
-110 GNDAGYTGVFD
+110 AGYTGVFD
-121 GNGATINLN
+121 GNGATIKLN
-130 VDKSGKNA
+130 VDKSEQNA

-147 GKVKNVTTDGKVIG
+147 GEVKNVTTEGNVIG
-161 GSYVGGIC
+161 RSYVGGIC

-174 TIDDCNNKADVK
+174 TISDCNNKANV
-186 ATSYRAGGIAGCC
+186 TSRNSMAGGIAGYCES
-199 KISGKIQFSGAMT
+199 SGKIQFSGAMT

-217 NSSGY
+217 NSSGS
-222 GYIGGIVGECNGTI
+222 IGGIVGECKGSI
-236 EGTGELQNTGNI
+236 EGTGELQNTGVI
-248 VSGIYDN
+248 VSGIYDK
-255 YIGGI
+255 YTGGI
-260 AGKLGGATAVLKVT
+260 AGKLGDAAALKVT

-279 MAEVSGSTYTGGIIG
+279 TAEVSGSTYTGGIVG

-320 NNSNSIGGV
+320 NNGNSIGGM
-329 IGCITGKAEISA
+329 IGCIPGGAEISTT
-341 MTGDIRN
+341 TGDIRN
-348 TGAVQG
+348 TGAVKG
-354 PSTIGGVLGSANS
+354 PKTIGGVFGSCNS

-381 VASSLSGNEIGGIV
+381 VASSRSDNEIGGIV
-395 GKLNES
+395 GNLNES

-406 GGEIRNESNVTGATQ
+406 GGEIRNESNVTGASA
-421 VGGIAGMCDRNQ
+421 VGGIAGYCNRYKL
-433 TASPIRAYGDIVNQ
+433 ASPIRAYGDIVNQ
-447 GKISTTQAGNIGNI
+447 GKISTTNAGNV
-461 GGIVGSYSGE
+461 GGIVGSYNCK

-481 KNEGAIEGIGTYVG
+481 KNEGAIEGIGTCVG
-495 GIVGSYNIK
+495 GIVGSYNIA

-529 LFGYVRITS
+529 LFGYVSITS

-560 TDATDSRNGTLVGC
+560 TDATDSRNGTLVGG

-595 TTDHCQG
+595 TTKYCQG

-609 SEDTSVTE
+609 SEDASVTE

-643 NRAEAPVWGQSI
+643 NRVEAPVWGQNI
-655 GTDEIP
+655 GTDESP
-661 VLGGAAV
+661 VLGGATV
-668 YKDGDVYANAEHTYD
+668 YKDGDIYANAEHTYGD
-683 VAYTWSAD
+683 ATYKWSDD
-691 KKSCTAK
+691 KKSCAAK
-698 QNCRLCGVEGAK
+698 ATCQNCNSEQT
-710 ETVAAAYSI
+710 ETAQAAYSV
-719 KKQATEQAEGIGLY
+719 KRQATEKEEGVGLY

-754 PPKPSQP
+754 TPKPSQP
-761 TNPSNPSNPTKPS
+761 TNPS
-774 DPSKPTNPS
+774 NPS

-842 KGVKYKVT
+842 KGVKYQVT
-850 AVSKNAFKN
+850 AVSKDAFKN
-859 NKKVKQVTID
+859 NKKVTQVTID

>member
-44 GTLSGSGTYNDP
+44 GTLSGSGTDNDP
-56 YIIEDAADLKAFA
+56 YIIADAADLKAFA
-69 ALLDEN
+69 ALLDGN
-75 ADNLGICA
+75 AENLGIYA
-83 KVADGVA
+83 KVEDGVA
-90 SIDVSDETWQP
+90 SIDVSDEEWQP
-101 MPANVKDTD
+101 MPANVKDTE

-121 GNGATINLN
+121 GNGATIKLD
-130 VDKSGKNA
+130 VDKSEKNA
-138 GLFSIIGDG
+138 GLFSVIGNG
-147 GKVKNVTTDGKVIG
+147 GEVKNVTTDGKVIG

-186 ATSYRAGGIAGCC
+186 AGSDVAGGIAGCC
-199 KISGKIQFSGAMT
+199 ESSGKIQFSGAMT

-217 NSSGY
+217 NSSGS
-222 GYIGGIVGECNGTI
+222 IGGIVGECKGSI
-236 EGTGELQNTGNI
+236 EGAGELQNTGVI
-248 VSGIYDN
+248 DGGMYYN
-255 YIGGI
+255 YTGGI
-260 AGKLGGATAVLKVT
+260 AGKLGATAALKVT

-279 MAEVSGSTYTGGIIG
+279 TAEVSGSTYTGGIIG
-294 CLESS
+294 YLASS

-320 NNSNSIGGV
+320 NNGNSIGGM
-329 IGCITGKAEISA
+329 IGCIPGGAEISTT
-341 MTGDIRN
+341 TGDIRN
-348 TGAVQG
+348 TGAVKG
-354 PSTIGGVLGSANS
+354 PKTIGGVFGSCNS

-381 VASSLSGNEIGGIV
+381 VASSRSGNEIGGIV
-395 GKLNES
+395 GNLNES

-406 GGEIRNESNVTGATQ
+406 GGEIRNESNVTGAS
-421 VGGIAGMCDRNQ
+421 A
-433 TASPIRAYGDIVNQ
+433 
-447 GKISTTQAGNIGNI
+447 
-461 GGIVGSYSGE
+461 
-471 EGIVS
+471 
-476 DTGVI
+476 
-481 KNEGAIEGIGTYVG
+481 VG
-495 GIVGSYNIK
+495 GIVGSYGIA

-529 LFGYVRITS
+529 LFGYVSITS

-595 TTDHCQG
+595 TTKYCQG

-643 NRAEAPVWGQSI
+643 NRAEAPVWGQNI
-655 GTDEIP
+655 GTDESP

-668 YKDGDVYANAEHTYD
+668 YKDGDVYANTEHTYD

-691 KKSCTAK
+691 KKNCTAK
-698 QNCRLCGVEGAK
+698 QNCRLCGIEGAK

-754 PPKPSQP
+754 TPKPSQP

-818 NPTVTYVKPK
+818 NPTITYVKPK
-828 KNVKKVSIPATITV
+828 KNVKKVNIPATITV
-842 KGVKYKVT
+842 KGIKYQVT
-850 AVSKNAFKN
+850 AVSKDAFKN
-859 NKKVKQVTID
+859 NKKVTQVTID
-869 KNVKNIG
+869 KNVNNIG

-920 KLNAYK
+920 KLDVYK
-926 KLLKNSGMKKSV
+926 KLLKNAGISKSV
-938 KVMKIK
+938 KVVKM

>member
-1 MKKRRFTEK
+1 
-10 KSISSV
+10 
-16 FSLFLAF
+16 
-23 ALMVTSVLGSSLGT
+23 MVTSVLGSSLGT

-69 ALLDEN
+69 ALLDGKAE
-75 ADNLGICA
+75 NLGICA

-90 SIDVSDETWQP
+90 SIDVSDKTWQP
-101 MPANVKDTD
+101 MPANVKDTK
-110 GNDAGYTGVFD
+110 GKDAGYIGVFD
-121 GNGATINLN
+121 GNGATIKLN
-130 VDKSGKNA
+130 VDKSGNNV
-138 GLFSIIGDG
+138 GLFSIIGNG
-147 GKVKNVTTDGKVIG
+147 GEVKNVTTDGNVIG
-161 GSYVGGIC
+161 TSYVGGIC

-174 TIDDCNNKADVK
+174 TISNCNNKADVK
-186 ATSYRAGGIAGCC
+186 ATSYPAGGIAGYCDE
-199 KISGKIQFSGAMT
+199 ISGKIQFSGAMT

-222 GYIGGIVGECNGTI
+222 IGGIVGECKGSI
-236 EGTGELQNTGNI
+236 EGTGELQNTGVI
-248 VSGIYDN
+248 DGGMY
-255 YIGGI
+255 YRYTGGI
-260 AGKLGGATAVLKVT
+260 AGKLGDAAALKVT

-279 MAEVSGSTYTGGIIG
+279 TAKVSGSTYTGGIIG

-395 GKLNES
+395 GNLNES

-406 GGEIRNESNVTGATQ
+406 GGEIRNESNVTGASA
-421 VGGIAGMCDRNQ
+421 VGGIAGYCNRYKL
-433 TASPIRAYGDIVNQ
+433 ASPIRAYGDIVNQ
-447 GKISTTQAGNIGNI
+447 GKISTTQAGNIGNV
-461 GGIVGSYSGE
+461 GGIVGSYNCK

-495 GIVGSYNIK
+495 GIVGSYNIT

-515 TGDVTASKGIQVGG
+515 TGDVTASNGIQVGG
-529 LFGYVRITS
+529 LFGYVSITS

-548 SYSTGQVNVTDA
+548 SYSTGQVNI

-643 NRAEAPVWGQSI
+643 NRAEAPVWGQNI
-655 GTDEIP
+655 GTDESP

-691 KKSCTAK
+691 KKNCTAK
-698 QNCRLCGVEGAK
+698 QNCRLCGIEGAE

-761 TNPSNPSNPTKPS
+761 TNPS
-774 DPSKPTNPS
+774 NPS

-850 AVSKNAFKN
+850 AVSKDAFKN
-859 NKKVKQVTID
+859 NKKVTQVTID
-869 KNVKNIG
+869 KNVNNIG

-938 KVMKIK
+938 KVVKM

>member
-44 GTLSGSGTYNDP
+44 GTLSGSGTAEDP

-69 ALLDEN
+69 ALLDGKAE
-75 ADNLGICA
+75 NLGICA
-83 KVADGVA
+83 KVADGVT
-90 SIDVSDETWQP
+90 SIDVSDATWQP
-101 MPANVKDTD
+101 MPANVKDTEGKD
-110 GNDAGYTGVFD
+110 LGYIGVFD
-121 GNGATINLN
+121 GNGATIKLDAN
-130 VDKSGKNA
+130 KSEKNA
-138 GLFSIIGDG
+138 GLFSVIGNG
-147 GKVKNVTTDGKVIG
+147 GEVKNVTTEGNVIG
-161 GSYVGGIC
+161 RSYVGGIC

-174 TIDDCNNKADVK
+174 TISDCNNKANV
-186 ATSYRAGGIAGCC
+186 TSRNNMAGGIAGYCES
-199 KISGKIQFSGAMT
+199 SGKIQFSGSMT
-212 NSGKI
+212 NSGVI
-217 NSSGY
+217 DSNGSM
-222 GYIGGIVGECNGTI
+222 GGIVGECKGSI
-236 EGTGELQNTGNI
+236 EGAGELQNTGVI
-248 VSGIYDN
+248 DGGMYYQST
-255 YIGGI
+255 GGI
-260 AGKLGGATAVLKVT
+260 AGKLGDAAALKVT

-279 MAEVSGSTYTGGIIG
+279 TAKVSGDTYTGGIIG
-294 CLESS
+294 YLASS

-320 NNSNSIGGV
+320 NASNSIGGV
-329 IGCITGKAEISA
+329 IGYIMGKAEISA

-348 TGAVQG
+348 TGAVKG
-354 PSTIGGVLGSANS
+354 PSDIGGVFGYCTS
-367 TTITAAGDIVNAGE
+367 TTVTAAGNIVNTGE

-406 GGEIRNESNVTGATQ
+406 GGEIRNESSVKGATQ
-421 VGGIAGMCDRNQ
+421 VGGVAGRCDRNQ
-433 TASPIRAYGDIVNQ
+433 TDSPIRAYGNIVNQ
-447 GKISTTQAGNIGNI
+447 GKISTTQAGNM
-461 GGIVGSYSGE
+461 GGIVGNYSGK

-481 KNEGAIEGIGTYVG
+481 KNEGAIEGVNTYVG
-495 GIVGSYNIK
+495 GIAGYYRVS
-504 ASTGAVKKCIN
+504 ASTGVVQKCIN
-515 TGDVTASKGIQVGG
+515 TGDVAAKNATSVGG
-529 LFGYVRITS
+529 LFGSANITS

-548 SYSTGQVNVTDA
+548 SYSTGQVTVTDA
-560 TDATDSRNGTLVGC
+560 IGSQNGTLVGN
-574 FSGNKIK
+574 FTGNKIK
-581 NCYDTVTDALPMLG
+581 NCYDTVTDALPMIG
-595 TTDHCQG
+595 DTTYCQG

-643 NRAEAPVWGQSI
+643 NRAEAPVWGQNI
-655 GTDEIP
+655 GTDESP

-691 KKSCTAK
+691 KKNCTAK
-698 QNCRLCGVEGAK
+698 QNCRLCGIEGAE

-754 PPKPSQP
+754 TPKPSQP

-797 KGTTLKDSKGAT
+797 KGKTLKDSKGAT

-818 NPTVTYVKPK
+818 NPTVTYVKSK

-920 KLNAYK
+920 KLDAYK
-926 KLLKNSGMKKSV
+926 KILKNAGISKSV
-938 KVMKIK
+938 KVVKM

>member
-1 MKKRRFTEK
+1 MY
-10 KSISSV
+10 
-16 FSLFLAF
+16 
-23 ALMVTSVLGSSLGT
+23 
-37 LEVQAAE
+37 
-44 GTLSGSGTYNDP
+44 YN
-56 YIIEDAADLKAFA
+56 
-69 ALLDEN
+69 
-75 ADNLGICA
+75 
-83 KVADGVA
+83 
-90 SIDVSDETWQP
+90 
-101 MPANVKDTD
+101 
-110 GNDAGYTGVFD
+110 YT
-121 GNGATINLN
+121 
-130 VDKSGKNA
+130 
-138 GLFSIIGDG
+138 
-147 GKVKNVTTDGKVIG
+147 
-161 GSYVGGIC
+161 
-169 GTNKG
+169 
-174 TIDDCNNKADVK
+174 
-186 ATSYRAGGIAGCC
+186 
-199 KISGKIQFSGAMT
+199 
-212 NSGKI
+212 
-217 NSSGY
+217 
-222 GYIGGIVGECNGTI
+222 
-236 EGTGELQNTGNI
+236 
-248 VSGIYDN
+248 
-255 YIGGI
+255 GGI
-260 AGKLGGATAVLKVT
+260 AGKLGATAALKVI

-279 MAEVSGSTYTGGIIG
+279 TAEVSGSTYTGGIIG
-294 CLESS
+294 YLASS

-320 NNSNSIGGV
+320 YAGNSIGGV
-329 IGCITGKAEISA
+329 IGYITGKAEISA

-348 TGAVQG
+348 TGAVKG
-354 PSTIGGVLGSANS
+354 PSDIGGVFGSCNS
-367 TTITAAGDIVNAGE
+367 STVTAAGDIVNTGE
-381 VASSLSGNEIGGIV
+381 VASNLSGNEIGGIV

-421 VGGIAGMCDRNQ
+421 VGGIAGRCDRNQ

-447 GKISTTQAGNIGNI
+447 GKISTTRADNI
-461 GGIVGSYSGE
+461 GGIVGSYNCK

-481 KNEGAIEGIGTYVG
+481 KNEGVIEGIGTYVG
-495 GIVGSYNIK
+495 GIVGSYGIA

-529 LFGYVRITS
+529 LFGYVSITS

-548 SYSTGQVNVTDA
+548 SYSTGQVNITDA

-595 TTDHCQG
+595 TTKYCQG

-643 NRAEAPVWGQSI
+643 NRAEAPVWGQNI
-655 GTDEIP
+655 GTDESP

-668 YKDGDVYANAEHTYD
+668 YKDGDVYANTEHTYD

-691 KKSCTAK
+691 KKNCTAK
-698 QNCRLCGVEGAK
+698 QNCRLCGIEGAE

-719 KKQATEQAEGIGLY
+719 KKQATEQAEGVGLY
-733 TAVFKN
+733 TAVFKK

-754 PPKPSQP
+754 TPKPSQP
-761 TNPSNPSNPTKPS
+761 TNPS
-774 DPSKPTNPS
+774 NPS

-850 AVSKNAFKN
+850 AVSKDAFKN
-859 NKKVKQVTID
+859 NKKVTQVTID

-920 KLNAYK
+920 KLDAYK
-926 KLLKNSGMKKSV
+926 KILKNAGISKSV
-938 KVMKIK
+938 KVVKM

>member
-69 ALLDEN
+69 ALLDGN
-75 ADNLGICA
+75 AANLGICA

-101 MPANVKDTD
+101 MPANVKD
-110 GNDAGYTGVFD
+110 AGYTGVFD
-121 GNGATINLN
+121 GNGATIKLN
-130 VDKSGKNA
+130 VDKSEQNA

-147 GKVKNVTTDGKVIG
+147 GEVKNVTTEGNVIG
-161 GSYVGGIC
+161 RSYVGGIC

-174 TIDDCNNKADVK
+174 TISDCNNKANV
-186 ATSYRAGGIAGCC
+186 TSRNSMAGGIAGYCES
-199 KISGKIQFSGAMT
+199 SGKIQFSGAMT

-217 NSSGY
+217 NSNGS
-222 GYIGGIVGECNGTI
+222 IGGIVGECKGSI
-236 EGTGELQNTGNI
+236 EGAGELQNTGVI
-248 VSGIYDN
+248 DGGMYYQST
-255 YIGGI
+255 GGI
-260 AGKLGGATAVLKVT
+260 AGKLGDAAALKVT

-279 MAEVSGSTYTGGIIG
+279 TAEVSGATYTGGIVG
-294 CLESS
+294 CLAPS

-320 NNSNSIGGV
+320 YAGNSIGGV
-329 IGCITGKAEISA
+329 IGYIPGKAEISA

-348 TGAVQG
+348 TGAVKG
-354 PSTIGGVLGSANS
+354 PNTIGGVFGYCTS
-367 TTITAAGDIVNAGE
+367 TTVTAAGDIVNTGE
-381 VASSLSGNEIGGIV
+381 VAGNPSGNEIGGIV

-406 GGEIRNESNVTGATQ
+406 GGEIRNESSVTGATQ
-421 VGGIAGMCDRNQ
+421 VGGVAGRCDRNR
-433 TASPIRAYGDIVNQ
+433 TDSPIRAYGDIVNQ
-447 GKISTTQAGNIGNI
+447 GKISTTQADNI
-461 GGIVGSYSGE
+461 GGIVGSYNCK

-529 LFGYVRITS
+529 LFGYVSITS

-548 SYSTGQVNVTDA
+548 SYSTGQVNITDA
-560 TDATDSRNGTLVGC
+560 TGSRNGTLVGS

-595 TTDHCQG
+595 TTDYCQG

-643 NRAEAPVWGQSI
+643 NRATAPVWGQNI
-655 GTDEIP
+655 GTDESP
-661 VLGGAAV
+661 VLGGATV
-668 YKDGDVYANAEHTYD
+668 YKDGDIYANAEHTYGD
-683 VAYTWSAD
+683 ATYKWSDD
-691 KKSCTAK
+691 KKSCAAK
-698 QNCRLCGVEGAK
+698 ATCQNCNSEQT
-710 ETVAAAYSI
+710 ETAQAAYSV
-719 KKQATEQAEGIGLY
+719 KRQATEKEEGVGLY

-754 PPKPSQP
+754 TPKPSQP
-761 TNPSNPSNPTKPS
+761 TNPS
-774 DPSKPTNPS
+774 NPS

-842 KGVKYKVT
+842 KGIKYQVT
-850 AVSKNAFKN
+850 AVSKDAFKN
-859 NKKVKQVTID
+859 NKKVTQVTID
-869 KNVKNIG
+869 KNVNNIG

-920 KLNAYK
+920 KLDAYK
-926 KLLKNSGMKKSV
+926 KILKNAGISKSV
-938 KVMKIK
+938 KVVKM

>member
-69 ALLDEN
+69 ALLDGN
-75 ADNLGICA
+75 AENLGICA

-121 GNGATINLN
+121 GNGATIKLN
-130 VDKSGKNA
+130 VDKSADTSGNNA

-186 ATSYRAGGIAGCC
+186 AGSDVAGGIAGCC
-199 KISGKIQFSGAMT
+199 EISGKIQFSGAMT

-217 NSSGY
+217 NSSGS
-222 GYIGGIVGECNGTI
+222 IGGIVGECKGSI
-236 EGTGELQNTGNI
+236 EGAGELQNTGVI
-248 VSGIYDN
+248 DGGMYYN
-255 YIGGI
+255 YTGGI
-260 AGKLGGATAVLKVT
+260 AGKLGATAALKVT

-279 MAEVSGSTYTGGIIG
+279 TAEVSGSTYTGGIIG
-294 CLESS
+294 YLASS

-320 NNSNSIGGV
+320 YAGNSIGGV
-329 IGCITGKAEISA
+329 IGYITGKAEISA

-348 TGAVQG
+348 TGAVKG
-354 PSTIGGVLGSANS
+354 PSTIGGVFGSCNS
-367 TTITAAGDIVNAGE
+367 TTVTAAGDIVNTGE
-381 VASSLSGNEIGGIV
+381 VASNLSGNEIGGIV

-421 VGGIAGMCDRNQ
+421 VGGIAGRCDRNQ

-447 GKISTTQAGNIGNI
+447 GKISTTRADNI
-461 GGIVGSYSGE
+461 GGIVGSYNCK

-495 GIVGSYNIK
+495 GIVGSYGIA

-515 TGDVTASKGIQVGG
+515 IGDVTASKGIQVGG
-529 LFGYVRITS
+529 LFGYVSITS

-548 SYSTGQVNVTDA
+548 SYSTGQVNITDA
-560 TDATDSRNGTLVGC
+560 TGSRNGTLVGG

-595 TTDHCQG
+595 TTDYCQG

-643 NRAEAPVWGQSI
+643 NRAEATVWGQNI
-655 GTDEIP
+655 GTDESP

-691 KKSCTAK
+691 KKNCTAK
-698 QNCRLCGVEGAK
+698 QNCRLCGIEGAE

-761 TNPSNPSNPTKPS
+761 TNPS
-774 DPSKPTNPS
+774 NPS

-842 KGVKYKVT
+842 KGIKYQVT
-850 AVSKNAFKN
+850 AVSKDAFKN
-859 NKKVKQVTID
+859 NKKVTQVTID

-926 KLLKNSGMKKSV
+926 KLLKNAGISKSV
-938 KVMKIK
+938 KVVKM

>member
-1 MKKRRFTEK
+1 MKSQVLKICRRENMKKRRFTEK

-69 ALLDEN
+69 ALLDGKAE
-75 ADNLGICA
+75 NLGICA

-90 SIDVSDETWQP
+90 SIDVSDEEWQP
-101 MPANVKDTD
+101 MPANVKDTE

-121 GNGATINLN
+121 GNGATIKLD
-130 VDKSGKNA
+130 VDKSEKNA
-138 GLFSIIGDG
+138 GLFSVIGNG
-147 GKVKNVTTDGKVIG
+147 GEVKNVTTEGNVIG
-161 GSYVGGIC
+161 RSYVGGIC

-174 TIDDCNNKADVK
+174 TISDCNNKANV
-186 ATSYRAGGIAGCC
+186 TSRNSMAGGIAGYCES
-199 KISGKIQFSGAMT
+199 SGKIQFSGAMT

-217 NSSGY
+217 NSNGS
-222 GYIGGIVGECNGTI
+222 IGGIVGECKGSI
-236 EGTGELQNTGNI
+236 EGAGELQNTGVI
-248 VSGIYDN
+248 DGGMYYQST
-255 YIGGI
+255 GGI
-260 AGKLGGATAVLKVT
+260 AGKLGDAAALKVT

-279 MAEVSGSTYTGGIIG
+279 TAEVSGATYTGGIVG
-294 CLESS
+294 CLAPS

-320 NNSNSIGGV
+320 YAGNSIGGV
-329 IGCITGKAEISA
+329 IGYIPGKAEISA

-348 TGAVQG
+348 TGAVKG
-354 PSTIGGVLGSANS
+354 PNTIGGVFGYCTS
-367 TTITAAGDIVNAGE
+367 TTVTAAGDIVNTGE
-381 VASSLSGNEIGGIV
+381 VAGNPSGNEIGGIV

-406 GGEIRNESNVTGATQ
+406 GGEIRNESNVTGASA
-421 VGGIAGMCDRNQ
+421 VGGIAGQCDRNR
-433 TASPIRAYGDIVNQ
+433 TDSPIRAYGDIVNQ
-447 GKISTTQAGNIGNI
+447 GKISTTNAGNV
-461 GGIVGSYSGE
+461 GGIVGSYNCK

-495 GIVGSYNIK
+495 GIVGSYGIA

-548 SYSTGQVNVTDA
+548 SYSTGQVNITDA
-560 TDATDSRNGTLVGC
+560 PGSRNGTLVGG

-643 NRAEAPVWGQSI
+643 NRVEAPVWGQNI
-655 GTDEIP
+655 GTDESP

-668 YKDGDVYANAEHTYD
+668 YKDGDVYANTEHTYD

-691 KKSCTAK
+691 KKNCTAK
-698 QNCRLCGVEGAK
+698 QNCRLCGIEGAE

-754 PPKPSQP
+754 TPKPSQP
-761 TNPSNPSNPTKPS
+761 TNPS
-774 DPSKPTNPS
+774 NPS

-842 KGVKYKVT
+842 KGIKYQVT
-850 AVSKNAFKN
+850 AVSKDAFKN
-859 NKKVKQVTID
+859 NKKVTQVTID